1 MMKDLETSNGTI
13 AAISQLHQTMAEM
26 LSATENG
33 VQPSAIKVNLKT
45 FNSTLEETTNL
56 EQVIYEWLILPSHNQ
71 RIKDSNRRVNGE

>member
-33 VQPSAIKVNLKT
+33 VQPSAIKVNLEKHLIQPLKKPQ
-45 FNSTLEETTNL
+45 TLNK
-56 EQVIYEWLILPSHNQ
+56 S
-71 RIKDSNRRVNGE
+71 SMSS